1 MNTGKILVL
10 HNVNSV
16 GSKVGETL
24 ETLDILL
31 GFPEGDGCSL
41 GILVG
46 DLLGEEKGSL
56 TPTRGQ

>member
-1 MNTGKILVL
+1 ML